1 MIVKR
6 ILIFFSLKPLCLLC
20 LQNMIKFNKQ
30 LVNWYGLNARD
41 LPWRNTRNPYQIWIS
56 EIIFQQT
63 RIDQGFHYWHR
74 FIDRFPTID
83 LLANAEE
90 QEVLT
95 IWQGLGYYSRA
106 RNMHFASKQIMS
118 EFGGVFPDTYEKIL
132 RLKGVG
138 TYTAAAVSSIAFG
151 ERQVVADGNVLRF
164 LSRYAGIL
172 DPVDSSQG
180 KKSITDLAMTLLDD
194 ADPGTFN
201 QALMEFGALYCVPRN
216 PDCKNCIFSNDCK
229 AYEMGATNEIPVKSK
244 KVIVRKRF
252 FNYLFLY
259 TLDQNNQR
267 CFLMQRR
274 GEGDIWQGL
283 YEFPMIEEAS
293 LLEPDTI
300 ISTDLWQ
307 NDILIHQPVLFS
319 DYKDFVHQL
328 THQQLHT
335 RFFNVQLQN
344 VDFGKLKT
352 EWILV
357 AEDNLHTFPIS
368 RLTGKFLFALSEK

>member
-20 LQNMIKFNKQ
+20 LQIMIKFNKQ
-30 LVNWYGLNARD
+30 LVKWYSLNARE

-74 FIDRFPTID
+74 FIERFPTIEQ
-83 LLANAEE
+83 LAKAEE

-106 RNMHFASKQIMS
+106 RNLHYAAKQIMS
-118 EFGGVFPDTYEKIL
+118 DFGGVFPDTYEKIL
-132 RLKGVG
+132 TLKGVG

-164 LSRYAGIL
+164 LSRYAGIT
-172 DPVDSSQG
+172 DPVDTNQG
-180 KKSITDLAMTLLDD
+180 KKLITDLAGELIGK

-201 QALMEFGALYCVPRN
+201 QAMMEFGALYCVPRN
-216 PDCKNCIFSNDCK
+216 PDCMNCIFKNECK
-229 AYEMGATNEIPVKSK
+229 AFAMGATKEIPVKSK

-259 TLDQNNQR
+259 IIDKNNKHG
-267 CFLMQRR
+267 FLMHSR
-274 GEGDIWQGL
+274 GKGDIWQGL
-283 YEFPMIEEAS
+283 FEFPMIEDTS
-293 LLEPDTI
+293 LLEPDALIQTKE
-300 ISTDLWQ
+300 WQ
-307 NDILIHQPVLFS
+307 SEILIHHPVLNS
-319 DYKDFVHQL
+319 EYHDFVHQL

-335 RFFNVQLQN
+335 RFFKVKLQN
-344 VDFGKLKT
+344 VNT
-352 EWILV
+352 EMIKPDWIWV
-357 AEDNLHTFPIS
+357 SEENLHTYPIS
-368 RLTGKFLFALSEK
+368 RLTLKFLNTFF